1 MGSRERRSGREKR
14 DRRNRRETTVATF
27 LMGSVKSVDER
38 LTERRSAS
46 RRKPRPHPCYH
57 SNVVQR
63 DDGAY
68 CPDCGGWG

>member
-14 DRRNRRETTVATF
+14 DRRNRRTTTVATF

-38 LTERRSAS
+38 LTERRNTE
-46 RRKPRPHPCYH
+46 RRKLEYACYH